1 VKDRALS
8 LNAFLARPTST
19 VETEEAPDTKEPFVE
34 PDDLGTDSEVF
45 LEGNQT
51 EEEEDKAE
59 ESQPTSPKPALSRN
73 WTDEVVEAKRS
84 QSCTS
89 PEPASKPLSRNW
101 TDAEVEALKAAVFR
115 YGEKWSKIK
124 QSKHFLEPLRRKDQ
138 SQLRQ
143 KWRQMRATTQV
154 LIQCVCVC
162 LYMCVYISVAS
173 RVAPSLPPPPTP
185 SFLSVCVCVCL
196 YVHIYASF
204 LLCVGR

>member
-1 VKDRALS
+1 MKDRALS

-173 RVAPSLPPPPTP
+173 RVPPLSPPPPP
-185 SFLSVCVCVCL
+185 LLFYLCVCVCVFCM
-196 YVHIYASF
+196 YIYTPLSC
-204 LLCVGR
+204 CV

>member
-1 VKDRALS
+1 MDVKDRALS
-8 LNAFLARPTST
+8 LNALLARPTST

-124 QSKHFLEPLRRKDQ
+124 TIKAFSRTLKAKRPKPAKAKMASDASHDTGPHP
-138 SQLRQ
+138 
-143 KWRQMRATTQV
+143 MCM
-154 LIQCVCVC
+154 CVSIYVC
-162 LYMCVYISVAS
+162 LHISSVPGCPLS
-173 RVAPSLPPPPTP
+173 PPPP